1 MNSLSCESPVRDNGL
16 QIYAVLNLHETP
28 RKLLSKD
35 NKSNFYCHFALPLP
49 KQVVV
54 FAVGEWERPSGK
66 RRKALHNSFF
76 CKVESPKS
84 SPKNNNLSS
93 LFLTPSTPYSPCV
106 KREVPSGRWGF
117 FMCSIDD
124 SKTVMIGGQGAKQQM
139 VKDSLWVVSTK
150 SGEAFFS
157 QPSSTG
163 STGADRRMGHF
174 FFYDPESKVIFV
186 YGGSKNNFF
195 FSDVHKLD
203 TKTWTW
209 SLSQT
214 VGKAPTRAYHSCNL
228 FFGELWVFGGVYPN
242 PDPQPFFCSNDMYVM
257 SLEAKNWYTLF
268 FSSLKP
274 LPRSGHTACLV
285 DDRLVMFG
293 GWDAPTCFNDLFFFD
308 LTIMEYT
315 QPSTTGTHPSPRS
328 WHTAVTLPGKLFL
341 IHGGYNGIKTLS
353 DCFLFFFSLTWTGIK
368 TPESLYAR
376 AGHSALLLQQGE
388 DTQEEIVIFGGG
400 DNLGEFFNDFTSFSP
415 QELD

>member
-150 SGEAFFS
+150 S
-157 QPSSTG
+157 
-163 STGADRRMGHF
+163 
-174 FFYDPESKVIFV
+174 
-186 YGGSKNNFF
+186 
-195 FSDVHKLD
+195 
-203 TKTWTW
+203 
-209 SLSQT
+209 

-353 DCFLFFFSLTWTGIK
+353 DAFMFFF
-368 TPESLYAR
+368 
-376 AGHSALLLQQGE
+376 ALASS
-388 DTQEEIVIFGGG
+388 T
-400 DNLGEFFNDFTSFSP
+400 DNIISNFEFWFA
-415 QELD
+415 LC